1 MPIPQEVAP
10 VEESK
15 ITELMQEET
24 AKKADAPQVIAA
36 DADLQPFGDFDIGDV
51 FPAQK
56 IAKLLDQRAFKVSWS
71 PWGKLWMCFLMWL
84 L

>member
-36 DADLQPFGDFDIGDV
+36 DADLQPIGDFDI
-51 FPAQK
+51 F
-56 IAKLLDQRAFKVSWS
+56 
-71 PWGKLWMCFLMWL
+71 GKSGGKFLMSQEEEEDKQEA
-84 L
+84 